1 MTGLKAQTCYIASC
15 PSYTYHQQSNERPNA
30 VKFQSVDIG
39 KAASAA
45 TIIFRALRKSIIE
58 GDLSDGDPL
67 RQDEIARAFNTSRI
81 PVREAITMLEQQ
93 GLVKAVRYKGA
104 VVACL
109 SMQEADEIF
118 DFRCLLEPE
127 VIRAAVPKMTPEILS
142 TARGHLEQ
150 FAAAQDPM
158 EYGNLN
164 RLFHSTLYAASEMP
178 YHISVIENSMDRI
191 DRHLRAQLVMT
202 DGIERSNQEHLA
214 ILSACEV
221 GNAEKAAQLTYTHIH
236 DAMVSLQE
244 QLQSSK

>member
-1 MTGLKAQTCYIASC
+1 M
-15 PSYTYHQQSNERPNA
+15 
-30 VKFQSVDIG
+30 KFQSVDIG
-39 KAASAA
+39 KTASAA
-45 TIIFRALRKSIIE
+45 TIIFRSLRKSIIE
-58 GDLSDGDPL
+58 GDLSDGEPL

-81 PVREAITMLEQQ
+81 PVREAIAMLEHQ
-93 GLVKAVRYKGA
+93 GLVKAIRYKGA

-142 TARGHLEQ
+142 NARGFLEK

-158 EYGNLN
+158 EYGDLN
-164 RLFHSTLYAASEMP
+164 RLFHSTLYGASGMP

-202 DGIERSNQEHLA
+202 DGIERSSQEHLA
-214 ILSACEV
+214 ILQACET
-221 GNAEKAAQLTYTHIH
+221 GDADQAASLTYAHIH
-236 DAMVSLQE
+236 DAKVSLQE
-244 QLQSSK
+244 KLRSAD

>member
-1 MTGLKAQTCYIASC
+1 LPENNLQRG
-15 PSYTYHQQSNERPNA
+15 PNTL
-30 VKFQSVDIG
+30 KFQSVDIG
-39 KAASAA
+39 KTASAA
-45 TIIFRALRKSIIE
+45 TIIFRSLRKSIIE
-58 GDLSDGDPL
+58 GDLSDGEPL

-81 PVREAITMLEQQ
+81 PVREAIAMMEHQ
-93 GLVKAVRYKGA
+93 GLVKAIRYKGA

-142 TARGHLEQ
+142 NARGFLEK

-158 EYGNLN
+158 EYGDLN
-164 RLFHSTLYAASEMP
+164 RLFHSTLYGASGMP

-202 DGIERSNQEHLA
+202 DGIERSSQEHLA
-214 ILSACEV
+214 ILQACET
-221 GNAEKAAQLTYTHIH
+221 GDADQAASLTYAHIH
-236 DAMVSLQE
+236 DAKVSLQE
-244 QLQSSK
+244 KLRSAD

>member
-1 MTGLKAQTCYIASC
+1 L
-15 PSYTYHQQSNERPNA
+15 
-30 VKFQSVDIG
+30 KFQSVDIG
-39 KAASAA
+39 KTASAA
-45 TIIFRALRKSIIE
+45 TIIFRSLRKSIIE
-58 GDLSDGDPL
+58 GDLSDGEPL

-81 PVREAITMLEQQ
+81 PVREAIAMLEHQ
-93 GLVKAVRYKGA
+93 GLVKAIRYKGA

-142 TARGHLEQ
+142 NARGFLEK

-158 EYGNLN
+158 EYGDLN
-164 RLFHSTLYAASEMP
+164 RLFHSTLYGASGMP

-202 DGIERSNQEHLA
+202 DGIERSSQEHLA
-214 ILSACEV
+214 ILQACET
-221 GNAEKAAQLTYTHIH
+221 GDADQAASLTYAHIH
-236 DAMVSLQE
+236 DAKVSLQE
-244 QLQSSK
+244 KLRSAD